1 VAQQAWQRDENQ
13 AWRHDAPT
21 IRPDADI
28 PTPGPPAGA
37 VRLTSRGAVLL
48 MAAAFI
54 LGLLADAL
62 FGWAV
67 LAGVAFVLG
76 SAAAAR
82 YTKAADLL
90 KVAVTPPLVFFCV
103 LLCAKAMS
111 ATGNVAVSVIG
122 GSALTLASIA
132 PWLFAGTAVN
142 LIIGYARGL
151 PRCVGD
157 LRRSL
162 SPPAT
167 AARDAGRPTTHV

>member
-1 VAQQAWQRDENQ
+1 MV
-13 AWRHDAPT
+13 
-21 IRPDADI
+21 
-28 PTPGPPAGA
+28 
-37 VRLTSRGAVLL
+37 
-48 MAAAFI
+48 AAFI

-103 LLCAKAMS
+103 LVCVKAMS

-132 PWLFAGTAVN
+132 PWLFVGTAAN
-142 LIIGYARGL
+142 LIIGCARGL

-162 SPPAT
+162 SSAAAAPPEAS
-167 AARDAGRPTTHV
+167 RPTQRD